1 MKGIIDA
8 FTWLISTIKMLVGF
22 VVSLIQ
28 SIIYLFQYL
37 FSIMQ
42 IVQTFIATL
51 PPWLIAF
58 GQISLTVCVLYITL
72 GRSAGKN
79 D

>member
-8 FTWLISTIKMLVGF
+8 FTWLISTIKMLVDF
-22 VVSLIQ
+22 VVSMIT
-28 SIIYLFQYL
+28 SIVYLFKYL
-37 FSIMQ
+37 GTIMQ

-51 PPWLIAF
+51 PGWLIAF
-58 GQISLTVCVLYITL
+58 GQISLTICILYLTL
-72 GRSAGKN
+72 GRNAGKN